1 MFEMWEQLL
10 DQFNMFFECHVTSYF
25 VQPTL
30 RILGRQLVYGKALGW
45 AQDEMLTKS
54 GPAFWECPSPKGFT
68 YCKAQGKIYHEP
80 NLHRS

>member
-1 MFEMWEQLL
+1 MWEQLL

-45 AQDEMLTKS
+45 A
-54 GPAFWECPSPKGFT
+54 
-68 YCKAQGKIYHEP
+68 
-80 NLHRS
+80 

>member
-10 DQFNMFFECHVTSYF
+10 DQFNMFSECHVTSYF

-45 AQDEMLTKS
+45 A
-54 GPAFWECPSPKGFT
+54 
-68 YCKAQGKIYHEP
+68 
-80 NLHRS
+80 